1 MNRVRL
7 FLLMTVLAAFP
18 LAGALGQPQ
27 PSPGQ
32 LAPPPGPRIEP
43 QPTPGTISIPPSAP
57 TAAPPGAANVELV
70 VGNVTVDGGFL
81 ELDAATRAQV
91 DGLAG
96 KRVRVADVYAVAGSV
111 ERYYASK
118 GYFLTRV
125 VIPPQQV
132 RDGGT
137 LTMRVVDGFI
147 DSVDTSALPRPIRS
161 RVESMLADLVGRKQ
175 LQYPLV
181 ERRLLLA
188 GDTPGATLKSTIV
201 PGREV
206 GGVRLVVSGT
216 HRLVEGEVAFDNS
229 VSTEF
234 GIVTVTTSV
243 AVNSPFGFGEQI
255 YGSVGGPPT
264 HGFIGSEALRRFG
277 VVGTTVPLGFDGLLL
292 NIEGVY
298 STTRPFAGPGT
309 LPTESD
315 YFRASARLLYPLI
328 RARDETLVLRLG
340 FEVINE
346 NQRALGF
353 DTTLYADRI
362 RPLRVGA
369 TWTRSFET
377 GTQIMLA
384 GDLSRGLGIFGSRGR
399 NDATVDL
406 PISRAQADDDFTKA
420 EIKARLF
427 QRLPRGFGVE
437 GTFNGQYAFNG
448 SLVNA
453 EQFTLGGPRRL
464 SAYDQS
470 TLAGDHGWL
479 LRGELQYSE
488 LFDVGPM
495 RVLVTPYGF
504 AARGVV
510 YLDSPTVTEFSSSGA
525 WSLGL
530 GVRSIMSNFL
540 TVAREGE
547 FGFEVA
553 RQISDRA
560 GTLDAWRINVNGA
573 IRF

>member
-1 MNRVRL
+1 M
-7 FLLMTVLAAFP
+7 
-18 LAGALGQPQ
+18 
-27 PSPGQ
+27 
-32 LAPPPGPRIEP
+32 
-43 QPTPGTISIPPSAP
+43 
-57 TAAPPGAANVELV
+57 
-70 VGNVTVDGGFL
+70 
-81 ELDAATRAQV
+81 AQV
-91 DGLAG
+91 DSLAG
-96 KRVRVADVYAVAGSV
+96 KRVRVADAYAVAGAV
-111 ERYYASK
+111 ERYYGSR

-147 DSVDTSALPRPIRS
+147 ESVDVSALPSRIRS
-161 RVESMLADLVGRKQ
+161 RVESMMAELVGKKQ

-201 PGREV
+201 PGRET
-206 GGVRLVVSGT
+206 GSVRLVVSGE
-216 HRLVEGEVAFDNS
+216 HRLIEGEVAVDNS

-277 VVGTTVPLGFDGLLL
+277 VVGTTVPLGVDGLLV
-292 NIEGVY
+292 NVEGVY
-298 STTRPFAGPGT
+298 STTRPFAAPGT

-315 YFRASARLLYPLI
+315 YFRASIRLLYPLI
-328 RARDETLVLRLG
+328 RARNETLMLRLG

-362 RPLRVGA
+362 RPLRAGA
-369 TWTRSFET
+369 TWTRSFDT

-399 NDATVDL
+399 NDATVDF

-420 EIKARLF
+420 EIKARVF
-427 QRLPRGFGVE
+427 QQLPKGFGIE

-464 SAYDQS
+464 SALDQS

-479 LRGELQYSE
+479 VRGELQYAE
-488 LFDVGPM
+488 IFDVAQM
-495 RVLVTPYGF
+495 RVLLTPYAF
-504 AARGVV
+504 AARGMV
-510 YLDSPTVTEFSSSGA
+510 YLDSPTVTEFSSNGA

-540 TVAREGE
+540 SFAREGE

-553 RQISDRA
+553 RNISDRA
-560 GTLDAWRINVNGA
+560 GTLDNWRVNFNGA